1 MKLTLWEQDIR
12 YEARAEGREEGR
24 AEGRVE
30 GKAEGIA
37 EGKAAGIVEGKAE
50 LVLRLLGRF
59 GDIPQAL
66 RERILS
72 EENPNTLDTWFGF
85 AMDAKSL
92 SEAEEQILNSKA

>member
-24 AEGRVE
+24 AEGRAEGREE
-30 GKAEGIA
+30 GKA
-37 EGKAAGIVEGKAE
+37 EGKAE

-72 EENPNTLDTWFGF
+72 EGNPDTLDTWFGF

-92 SEAEEQILNSKA
+92 PEAEEQILNSKAET

>member
-24 AEGRVE
+24 AEGREE
-30 GKAEGIA
+30 GKA
-37 EGKAAGIVEGKAE
+37 EGKAE

-59 GDIPQAL
+59 GDIPQGL

-72 EENPNTLDTWFGF
+72 ERNPDMLDTWFGF

>member
-12 YEARAEGREEGR
+12 YEARTEGR
-24 AEGRVE
+24 AEGRAE
-30 GKAEGIA
+30 GKAEGIE

-66 RERILS
+66 RERILA
-72 EENPNTLDTWFGF
+72 ERNPDTLDIWFGF

-92 SEAEEQILNSKA
+92 PEAEEQILDRKAKK

>member
-1 MKLTLWEQDIR
+1 MAAREHREWRQEYMKLTLWEQDIR

-24 AEGRVE
+24 AEGR
-30 GKAEGIA
+30 A
-37 EGKAAGIVEGKAE
+37 EGKAE

-66 RERILS
+66 RERIFS
-72 EENPNTLDTWFGF
+72 EGNPDTLDTWFGF

-92 SEAEEQILNSKA
+92 SEAERQILNSKA